1 MARKLIGGN
10 SMETIIYRGNQIRN
24 ENGKFTAYVM
34 NRYCE
39 LEEYTCDTL
48 VEAKAVI
55 DYHIKG
61 QKK

>member
-1 MARKLIGGN
+1 
-10 SMETIIYRGNQIRN
+10 METIIYRGNQIRN